1 MPLDRQ
7 TVLDRVVATIAEIA
21 GVEPNQIQGST
32 EMIRDLAL
40 DSLSMY
46 EIVIDLEEI
55 YDLQIADSDL
65 DRLVTV
71 EDAVAFICAR
81 GRD

>member
-7 TVLDRVVATIAEIA
+7 TVLDRVVDTIAEIA
-21 GVEPNQIQGST
+21 GLLPSQIQGST

-55 YDLQIADSDL
+55 FDLQIADSDL

-71 EDAVAFICAR
+71 DDAVAFICTH